1 MKKVIITV
9 GTYGYRTDKDGPV
22 IPVSHKEGK
31 PIELLDA
38 EADRIVG
45 LGIAKYANGKAVEEQ
60 EGNLDPDDL
69 STYAYNDLKKLAKE
83 MGLSASGSKE
93 ELIKRISDEKVIIP
107 SDADAVVDETE
118 NDDNEEPPVLEAAEP
133 EV

>member
-9 GTYGYRTDKDGPV
+9 GTYGYRPSLSGPV

-31 PIELLDA
+31 PIELSDA

-45 LGIAKYANGKAVEEQ
+45 LGIAKYANGKVAEDQ
-60 EGNLDPDDL
+60 EGNFDQDDL
-69 STYAYNDLKKLAKE
+69 STYAYNDLKKLAKD

-93 ELIKRISDEKVIIP
+93 ELIKRISEEKVLIQ
-107 SDADAVVDETE
+107 ADTKEE
-118 NDDNEEPPVLEAAEP
+118 NDNEEPPVLEAAEP